1 MESLSKECFADQY
14 NCKYPIYTKE
24 AAEESYKAYCREKN
38 GIDEALKSEIE
49 ANFTKAASFH
59 DITLAEPVVKEASVE
74 MNLIAESGAE
84 NGVVMPLIASVEDI
98 DQSKAYILEKRASES
113 LKTLREGAKYVLWAA
128 SNAKDGLEAPEM
140 DKIAMIAGVGV
151 GDKEEILD
159 QFDKRAT
166 LIELPVDQQT
176 NFWAFSRELHA
187 IPDEEFYKEAT
198 LTKIADTMDEIDRM
212 YGLNSQYGTVTGGSV
227 LMSPEQA
234 CFGQTI
240 DDLTKEAS
248 DMLHIPSIDTVIS
261 KKALLERKNGVNAFF
276 EGYFGAQ
283 EAENDEKLIEKVA
296 SLDENTAT
304 ALLNSLED

>member
-1 MESLSKECFADQY
+1 MESLSKECFADQF

-24 AAEESYKAYCREKN
+24 AAEESYKTYCREKN
-38 GIDEALKSEIE
+38 SISDTMKDAIE

-59 DITLAEPVVKEASVE
+59 GITLSEPVVKEASVE
-74 MNLIAESGAE
+74 TNLIAEEGAE
-84 NGVVMPLIASVEDI
+84 NGVVMPVLHNMADI
-98 DQSKAYILEKRASES
+98 SNAQAYLLEKRASET
-113 LKTLREGAKYVLWAA
+113 LKTLREGAKYVLWTAA
-128 SNAKDGLEAPEM
+128 NTENGL
-140 DKIAMIAGVGV
+140 DIAQMSKTARIAGVGV

-176 NFWAFSRELHA
+176 AFWAFSRGLHNFS
-187 IPDEEFYKEAT
+187 DEEFYKSAN
-198 LTKIADTMDEIDRM
+198 LNKIADTMDEIDRM
-212 YGLNSQYGTVTGGSV
+212 YGLNAYYGKQIGGST
-227 LMSPEQA
+227 LMAPEDV

-261 KKALLERKNGVNAFF
+261 KKALLERKNGVHAFF
-276 EGYFGAQ
+276 EDYFGAQ